1 MHLEWLELRGF
12 RCYETLDFRPEP
24 GLNVLV
30 GPNGAGKTSILE
42 AVNYLSAL
50 RSFRRTPDP
59 ELVRRGD
66 ASGVVRGGFRRAS
79 GEVRVEVELPAA
91 GRRRILLNAKRPRRH
106 ADVKIEIP
114 MVAFLPDDLDIVKR
128 GPALR
133 REYVDDLA
141 ARLSPQAGADQQD
154 YEKALRQRNALLRRD
169 GRMADRLTLDTYDEQ
184 LAARG
189 SDVLLHRLRVMEQ
202 LLVPLQTAHATVGG
216 SGELTWSYVAS
227 WTERRSPLAAASE
240 VADDFI
246 QALASRRERDLDQKT
261 TTAGPHRDDPSLLL
275 DGRSIRSQASQGEQR
290 SVALSLRVAAY
301 HVLEDRNQAPPML
314 LLDDVFSE
322 LDPQRAAGV
331 LELLPRGQV
340 LVTSARD
347 DEVGARGR
355 RWRVEEGRV
364 MS

>member
-1 MHLEWLELRGF
+1 MYLEWLEVSGF
-12 RCYETLDFRPEP
+12 RCYETLDFRPDP

-50 RSFRRTPDP
+50 RSFRRTPDT

-66 ASGVVRGGFRRAS
+66 EAAVVRGGFRRAS

-106 ADVKIEIP
+106 ADVKVEIP

-128 GPALR
+128 GPGLR
-133 REYVDDLA
+133 REYLDDIA

-154 YEKALRQRNALLRRD
+154 YDKALRQRNALLRRD
-169 GRMADRLTLDTYDEQ
+169 GRATDRLTLDTYDEQ
-184 LAARG
+184 LALVG
-189 SDVLLHRLRVMEQ
+189 SEVLLHRLRVMDQ
-202 LLVPLQTAHATVGG
+202 ITGPLRAAHGTVGG
-216 SGELTWSYVAS
+216 TGSITWSYVSS
-227 WTERRSPLAAASE
+227 WTAQRDSLATAGDVATDFVAA
-240 VADDFI
+240 
-246 QALASRRERDLDQKT
+246 LGMRRERDLDQKT

-301 HVLEDRNQAPPML
+301 HLLEDRNQAPPML

-322 LDPQRAAGV
+322 LDPERAAGV
-331 LELLPRGQV
+331 MELLPRGQV
-340 LVTSARD
+340 FVTSARD
-347 DEVGARGR
+347 DEVGAAGTH
-355 RWRVEEGRV
+355 WRVVGGQV
-364 MS
+364 QT

>member
-12 RCYETLDFRPEP
+12 RCYETLDFRPDP

-50 RSFRRTPDP
+50 RSFRRTPDA
-59 ELVRRGD
+59 ELVRTGD
-66 ASGVVRGGFRRAS
+66 ATAVVRGGFRRAS

-106 ADVKIEIP
+106 ADVKVEIP

-133 REYVDDLA
+133 REYLDDLA

-154 YEKALRQRNALLRRD
+154 YDKALRQRNALLRRD

-189 SDVLLHRLRVMEQ
+189 SDVLLHRLRVMEH
-202 LLVPLQTAHATVGG
+202 LIEPLQTAHTTVGG
-216 SGELTWSYVAS
+216 TGELTWSYVSS
-227 WTERRSPLAAASE
+227 WTSVRDPATSGLEIAE
-240 VADDFI
+240 QFV
-246 QALASRRERDLDQKT
+246 QALTARRERDLDQKT
-261 TTAGPHRDDPSLLL
+261 TTAGPHRDDPGLLL
-275 DGRSIRSQASQGEQR
+275 DGRSLRSQASQGEQR

-322 LDPQRAAGV
+322 LDPDRAAGV
-331 LELLPRGQV
+331 MELLPRGQV
-340 LVTSARD
+340 FVTSARD
-347 DEVGARGR
+347 DEVGNRGR
-355 RWRVEEGRV
+355 RWGVTSGRV
-364 MS
+364 TG